1 MPEYPEEILNPERI
15 LHVADLHDAR
25 LDEYLRLSEAHLRMR
40 TDVENGLYIAES
52 TKVVQRAI
60 NAGHTPRSFLLA
72 EKHLGQ
78 LVAEFNRFPDAPIFI
93 GDDAQLQDLVGFHL
107 HRGAMA
113 AMNRPAPRD
122 LDEVLAA
129 SSRVAILEDIADH
142 TNVRC
147 SKISGVPEALAEP
160 KRSRIAVFENIQDHT
175 NLGAAFRSAAAIG
188 VDAVLITPQ
197 CVDPLY
203 RRAVRVSMGT
213 VFQVPWARVETWPE
227 SIEQLQDAG
236 YIVVGMTLAEGSI
249 TLDELVAEDHQ
260 KLALVFGNEGRGLSA
275 ETEAMVDRCV
285 TIPMMGGV
293 DSLNV
298 ATSAAVALYA
308 TR

>member
-1 MPEYPEEILNPERI
+1 MPEFPAEILNPERI
-15 LHVADLHDAR
+15 LHVADLQDER

-60 NAGHTPRSFLLA
+60 NAGHSPRSFLLA
-72 EKHLGQ
+72 QKHLGQ

-113 AMNRPAPRD
+113 AMNRPAPLD

-142 TNVRC
+142 TN
-147 SKISGVPEALAEP
+147 
-160 KRSRIAVFENIQDHT
+160 
-175 NLGAAFRSAAAIG
+175 LGAIIRSASGLGI
-188 VDAVLITPQ
+188 DAVLLTPK
-197 CVDPLY
+197 CVDPWY
-203 RRAVRVSMGT
+203 RRSARVSMGT
-213 VFQVPWARVETWPE
+213 VFDLPWVRLESWPQDIERLRAHGYRMLAMELTENAVPLNE
-227 SIEQLQDAG
+227 IQLSAG
-236 YIVVGMTLAEGSI
+236 EKAAMIL
-249 TLDELVAEDHQ
+249 
-260 KLALVFGNEGRGLSA
+260 GNEGRGV
-275 ETEAMVDRCV
+275 TDEALAAVDTTV
-285 TIPMMGGV
+285 IIPMHRAV

-298 ATSAAVALYA
+298 GAASAIAFWHLCSSP
-308 TR
+308 R

>member
-1 MPEYPEEILNPERI
+1 MPEFPAEILNPERI
-15 LHVADLHDAR
+15 LHVADLQDER

-60 NAGHTPRSFLLA
+60 NAGHSPRSFLLA
-72 EKHLGQ
+72 QKHLGQ

-113 AMNRPAPRD
+113 SMNRPAPLD

-142 TNVRC
+142 TN
-147 SKISGVPEALAEP
+147 
-160 KRSRIAVFENIQDHT
+160 
-175 NLGAAFRSAAAIG
+175 LGAIIRSASGLGI
-188 VDAVLITPQ
+188 DAVLLTPK
-197 CVDPLY
+197 CVDPWY
-203 RRAVRVSMGT
+203 RRSARVSMGT
-213 VFQVPWARVETWPE
+213 VFDLPWVRLESWPRDIERIRAHGYRMLAMELTDDAVPLND
-227 SIEQLQDAG
+227 IQLADGEKAAM
-236 YIVVGMTLAEGSI
+236 IL
-249 TLDELVAEDHQ
+249 
-260 KLALVFGNEGRGLSA
+260 GNEGRGVTA
-275 ETEAMVDRCV
+275 EALAAVDTTV
-285 TIPMMGGV
+285 IIPMHREV

-298 ATSAAVALYA
+298 GAASAIAFWHLCSSP
-308 TR
+308 R

>member
-1 MPEYPEEILNPERI
+1 MPEFPAEILNPERI
-15 LHVADLHDAR
+15 LHVADLQDER

-60 NAGHTPRSFLLA
+60 NAGHSPRSFLLA
-72 EKHLGQ
+72 QKHLGQ

-113 AMNRPAPRD
+113 AMNRPAPLD

-142 TNVRC
+142 TN
-147 SKISGVPEALAEP
+147 
-160 KRSRIAVFENIQDHT
+160 
-175 NLGAAFRSAAAIG
+175 LGAIIRSASGLGI
-188 VDAVLITPQ
+188 DAVLLTPK
-197 CVDPLY
+197 CVDPWY
-203 RRAVRVSMGT
+203 RRSARVSMGT
-213 VFQVPWARVETWPE
+213 VFDLPWVRLESWPQDIERLRAHGYRMLAMELTENAVPLNE
-227 SIEQLQDAG
+227 IQLAAG
-236 YIVVGMTLAEGSI
+236 EKAAMIL
-249 TLDELVAEDHQ
+249 
-260 KLALVFGNEGRGLSA
+260 GNEGRGV
-275 ETEAMVDRCV
+275 TDEALAAVDTTV
-285 TIPMMGGV
+285 IIPMHRAV

-298 ATSAAVALYA
+298 GAASAIAFWHLCSSP
-308 TR
+308 R

>member
-1 MPEYPEEILNPERI
+1 M
-15 LHVADLHDAR
+15 LHVANLQDER

-72 EKHLGQ
+72 QKHLGQ
-78 LVAEFNRFPDAPIFI
+78 LVEEFNRFPDAPIFI

-113 AMNRPAPRD
+113 SMNRPAPLD

-142 TNVRC
+142 TN
-147 SKISGVPEALAEP
+147 
-160 KRSRIAVFENIQDHT
+160 
-175 NLGAAFRSAAAIG
+175 LGAIIRSASGLGI
-188 VDAVLITPQ
+188 DAVLLTPK
-197 CVDPLY
+197 CVDPWY
-203 RRAVRVSMGT
+203 RRSARVSMGT
-213 VFQVPWARVETWPE
+213 VFDLPWVRLESWPQDIERLRAHGYRMLAMELTENAVPLNE
-227 SIEQLQDAG
+227 IQLSAG
-236 YIVVGMTLAEGSI
+236 EKAAMIL
-249 TLDELVAEDHQ
+249 
-260 KLALVFGNEGRGLSA
+260 GNEGRGV
-275 ETEAMVDRCV
+275 TDEALAAVDTTV
-285 TIPMMGGV
+285 IIPMHRAV

-298 ATSAAVALYA
+298 GAASAIAFWHLCSSP
-308 TR
+308 R

>member
-1 MPEYPEEILNPERI
+1 MPEFPAEILNPERI
-15 LHVADLHDAR
+15 LHVADLQDER

-72 EKHLGQ
+72 QKHLGQ

-113 AMNRPAPRD
+113 AMNRPAPLD

-142 TNVRC
+142 TN
-147 SKISGVPEALAEP
+147 
-160 KRSRIAVFENIQDHT
+160 
-175 NLGAAFRSAAAIG
+175 LGAIIRSASGLGI
-188 VDAVLITPQ
+188 DAVLLTPK
-197 CVDPLY
+197 CVDPWY
-203 RRAVRVSMGT
+203 RRSARVSMGT
-213 VFQVPWARVETWPE
+213 VFDLPWVRLESWPQDIERLRAHGYRMLAMELTENAVPLNE
-227 SIEQLQDAG
+227 IQLSAG
-236 YIVVGMTLAEGSI
+236 EKAAMIL
-249 TLDELVAEDHQ
+249 
-260 KLALVFGNEGRGLSA
+260 GNEGRGV
-275 ETEAMVDRCV
+275 TDEALAAVDTTV
-285 TIPMMGGV
+285 IIPMHREV

-298 ATSAAVALYA
+298 GAASAIAFWHLCSSP
-308 TR
+308 R

>member
-1 MPEYPEEILNPERI
+1 MPEFSAEILNPERI
-15 LHVADLHDAR
+15 LHVADLQDER

-60 NAGHTPRSFLLA
+60 NAGHSPRSFLLA
-72 EKHLGQ
+72 QKHLGQ

-113 AMNRPAPRD
+113 AMNRPAPLD

-142 TNVRC
+142 TN
-147 SKISGVPEALAEP
+147 
-160 KRSRIAVFENIQDHT
+160 
-175 NLGAAFRSAAAIG
+175 LGAIIRSASGLGI
-188 VDAVLITPQ
+188 DAVLLTPK
-197 CVDPLY
+197 CVDPWY
-203 RRAVRVSMGT
+203 RRSARVSMGT
-213 VFQVPWARVETWPE
+213 VFDLPWVRLESWPQDIERLRAHGYRMLAMELTENAVPLNE
-227 SIEQLQDAG
+227 IQLSAG
-236 YIVVGMTLAEGSI
+236 EKAAMIL
-249 TLDELVAEDHQ
+249 
-260 KLALVFGNEGRGLSA
+260 GNEGRGV
-275 ETEAMVDRCV
+275 TDEALAAVDTTV
-285 TIPMMGGV
+285 IIPMHRAV

-298 ATSAAVALYA
+298 GAASAIAFWHLCSSP
-308 TR
+308 R